1 MAGQGTKRRVLL
13 IDNEPDITTTLQ
25 VGLAE
30 GGDFDVDAFTDPLS
44 ALKFFRPNFY
54 DLALIDIVMPEL
66 DGFELY
72 ERLKKIDPDIKVCFL
87 TASEMYHPEF
97 REVEHRG
104 FNEDLFLQKPISA
117 GVLVREINKKINSTR
132 SAIEGSNTDSIR

>member
-1 MAGQGTKRRVLL
+1 LAGQGTKRRVLL

-25 VGLAE
+25 VGLTE
-30 GGDFDVDAFTDPLS
+30 GGDFDVDAFTDPLL
-44 ALKFFRPNFY
+44 AFKYFRPNFY

-87 TASEMYHPEF
+87 TASEMYHEEF
-97 REVEHRG
+97 REVKHRG

-117 GVLVREINKKINSTR
+117 GVLVREINKKINSTQP
-132 SAIEGSNTDSIR
+132 AIQGSNTDSIR